1 MSHQSDLIASDIL
14 EYLKQHENKEL
25 LRFLTCGNVDD
36 GKSTLIGRLL
46 YDSKMI
52 YEDQLASVT
61 KDSDKVGTTGDRP
74 DLALLV
80 DGLQA
85 EREQGIT
92 IDVAYRYFSTAKRK
106 FIIADTPGHEQ
117 YTRNMA
123 TGAST
128 CDLAIILID
137 ARYGVQTQTKRH
149 SFIASLL
156 GIKHIVVAVNKMDL
170 MDFDQTVY
178 DKIREDY
185 LQFASGLELLDGDK
199 VQFVPMSA
207 LKGDNVVNR
216 SERSPWYTGPSLMEI
231 LETVE
236 IASDRNTTDLRFP
249 VQLVTRPNLNFRGFA
264 GTIASGVVRKGD
276 ELTVLPSGKGSRVKS
291 IVTFDGELEEAGPGQ
306 AVTLTLEDEIDISRG
321 DMLCH
326 ADNRPLIG
334 DQFEATL
341 VWMAEQPM
349 QPGRK
354 YDIKRAT
361 SYSPASFTRIQH
373 RIDVNTMEQQP
384 AAQLA
389 LNEIGRVQ
397 VALER
402 PIAYDDYQTNHTSGA
417 FIVIDRMTNG
427 TVGAGMIVAKAQDG
441 QNTTGGHH
449 GRLAHVT
456 ATERAERFGQEPVTV
471 LFTGLSGAGKSSIAY
486 ALERKL
492 FDAGRACYVL
502 DGKVLRQDLSKGLAM
517 DAAGRAENL
526 HKGAR
531 IARQMNEAGLIAI
544 GAFVAP
550 TEESRAAA
558 RHILGDR
565 CLLVHLN
572 TPLEVCQQR
581 DPSGIY
587 AANVEGT
594 IPGVSF
600 PYEAPTD
607 ADLVLN
613 TAELD
618 LEGCVEQVV
627 GLLRER
633 KLI

>member
-1 MSHQSDLIASDIL
+1 MSHQSDLISQDIL
-14 EYLKQHENKEL
+14 AYLSQHERKEL

-46 YDSKMI
+46 HDSKMI
-52 YEDQLASVT
+52 YEDHMEAIT
-61 KDSDKVGTTGDRP
+61 RDSKKSGTTGEEV

-170 MDFDQTVY
+170 MDFDQTVF

-185 LQFASGLELLDGDK
+185 LQFAKGLELLDGDK

-207 LKGDNVVNR
+207 LKGDNVVNH

-373 RIDVNTMEQQP
+373 RIDVNTLEQQP
-384 AAQLA
+384 AAELA

-402 PIAYDDYQTNHTSGA
+402 PIAFDDYQSNHTSGA

-427 TVGAGMIVAKAQDG
+427 TVGAGMIVAKAQG
-441 QNTTGGHH
+441 NQNSSGSQH
-449 GRLAHVT
+449 GRFAHVT
-456 ATERAERFGQEPVTV
+456 PQERAERFGQEPVTL
-471 LFTGLSGAGKSSIAY
+471 LFTGLSGSGKSSIAY

-492 FDAGRACYVL
+492 FDGGRACYVL
-502 DGKVLRQDLSKGLAM
+502 DGKVMRQDLSKGLPM

-550 TEESRAAA
+550 TEESRATA
-558 RHILGDR
+558 RHILGNR
-565 CLLVHLN
+565 CLLVHLD
-572 TPLEVCQQR
+572 TPLDVCQQR